1 MTALGIFLLS
11 LAVLGVAIAVHLT
24 LRYRERRVIRRAT
37 QTLAE
42 ARRLLASGTA
52 SQAK

>member
-1 MTALGIFLLS
+1 MTALGIFLFS
-11 LAVLGVAIAVHLT
+11 LAVLGIAVAVHLAQ
-24 LRYRERRVIRRAT
+24 RYRERRVIRRAT
-37 QTLAE
+37 RTLAE